1 MHRFRPLDGGSCTTF
16 GRRFASPERP
26 RGWRAGPLGIK
37 DRERER
43 MGLGYSERTFEFCYN
58 VKFRITQG
66 NFTRSLFLQHKVA
79 SFGTGVGS

>member
-1 MHRFRPLDGGSCTTF
+1 MRSDRCIDSDRLTADHAQRSGD
-16 GRRFASPERP
+16 
-26 RGWRAGPLGIK
+26 WRAGPLGIK

-43 MGLGYSERTFEFCYN
+43 MGLGFSERTFEFCYN